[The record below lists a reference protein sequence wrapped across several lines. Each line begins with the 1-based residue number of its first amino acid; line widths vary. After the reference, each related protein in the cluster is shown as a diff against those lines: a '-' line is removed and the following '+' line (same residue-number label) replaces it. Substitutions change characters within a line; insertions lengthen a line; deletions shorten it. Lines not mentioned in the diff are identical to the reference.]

1 MASNGPQCKDRLNIF
16 REMAYSS
23 KCEQLYLRE
32 TTKGHVYPSP
42 PPKMALNLL
51 LGLNLRWSSIPSM
64 EGIELFL
71 YNT

>member
-32 TTKGHVYPSP
+32 TTKGNVYPP
-42 PPKMALNLL
+42 PPPPPPQNGPQPTAGVK
-51 LGLNLRWSSIPSM
+51 PTM
-64 EGIELFL
+64 E
-71 YNT
+71 